1 MCWVNAKSAGNGCR
15 ARMLGPP
22 LSISQYSSAKDRL
35 LPSHTRAPA
44 ASRRVGSLVSADPWM
59 RSSIRRTVAQSAG
72 ATMRGATV
80 AAVGCSQLRC
90 LARSA
95 GWPNTSTPRMAASSV
110 RSSHGTPM
118 TGSWGNQIRNVML
131 RMHAISHSP
140 SDHDQM
146 VIQYMRVVTPS
157 AGPVEVIEID
167 TLQQR
172 VRHTLSEELILVP
185 RAAHSHNL

>member
-1 MCWVNAKSAGNGCR
+1 
-15 ARMLGPP
+15 
-22 LSISQYSSAKDRL
+22 
-35 LPSHTRAPA
+35 
-44 ASRRVGSLVSADPWM
+44 
-59 RSSIRRTVAQSAG
+59 
-72 ATMRGATV
+72 
-80 AAVGCSQLRC
+80 
-90 LARSA
+90 
-95 GWPNTSTPRMAASSV
+95 
-110 RSSHGTPM
+110 M